1 MTTPAGT
8 IDIRLTCAIGLGW
21 RIASLYALADD
32 FDPPLA
38 DTMLPLHDSLEHEDQ
53 LELQV
58 RTAAGDARRI
68 GITETAD
75 ALEAL
80 VPDARAAVRSDA
92 CCAAFRSALR
102 SCHVEIDMALWACS
116 ESGAKAYELGNGLS
130 DTYNR
135 ICRAYRD
142 QNIDVA
148 DEWQKVFDGERI
160 QRLKNLLQDLQ
171 SRLDRRAVTVVTE
184 HLEAWHTRVSVCE
197 DFTTPTL
204 ASVRRLLRRQT
215 IMWRQLLAGD
225 KEPEAFLDRKQRAA
239 LGSELA
245 KLVWK
250 RYLPCVPALAAIVAV
265 FLLAVGHLHELS
277 HWYSQNLAATGV
289 ATLLASVAGAL
300 GITQAS
306 VGLTV
311 RTRMR
316 EWTELLWNR
325 SVAKM
330 VADVTLIVD
339 ELLPVSTRPRVV
351 TVAVHASH
359 RVGDRIRPDRPRN
372 ATQPVADR
380 ESAGEARVTLGV
392 S

>member
-8 IDIRLTCAIGLGW
+8 IDVRLTCAIGLGW

-68 GITETAD
+68 GITETAET
-75 ALEAL
+75 LEAL
-80 VPDARAAVRSDA
+80 VPSARAAVRSDA
-92 CCAAFRSALR
+92 RCTEFRSALR

-116 ESGAKAYELGNGLS
+116 ESEAKAYELGNGLS

-148 DEWQKVFDGERI
+148 DEWQKVFNGERI
-160 QRLKNLLQDLQ
+160 QRLKNHLQDLQ
-171 SRLDRRAVTVVTE
+171 SRLDRRAVTVVTD
-184 HLEAWHTRVSVCE
+184 HLNAWHTRVSVCE

-225 KEPEAFLDRKQRAA
+225 KEPEAFLDREQRAA

-250 RYLPCVPALAAIVAV
+250 RYLPCVPALAAVVAV
-265 FLLAVGHLHELS
+265 FLLAVGHLHAIS
-277 HWYSQNLAATGV
+277 HWYNQNLAATGV
-289 ATLLASVAGAL
+289 ATLLVSVAGAL
-300 GITQAS
+300 GVTQAS

-351 TVAVHASH
+351 KVAVHASH
-359 RVGDRIRPDRPRN
+359 RMGDRIRADRPRN
-372 ATQPVADR
+372 ATQPGADR
-380 ESAGEARVTLGV
+380 ESVGEARVTLGA

>member
-1 MTTPAGT
+1 
-8 IDIRLTCAIGLGW
+8 
-21 RIASLYALADD
+21 
-32 FDPPLA
+32 
-38 DTMLPLHDSLEHEDQ
+38 
-53 LELQV
+53 
-58 RTAAGDARRI
+58 
-68 GITETAD
+68 
-75 ALEAL
+75 
-80 VPDARAAVRSDA
+80 
-92 CCAAFRSALR
+92 
-102 SCHVEIDMALWACS
+102 
-116 ESGAKAYELGNGLS
+116 
-130 DTYNR
+130 
-135 ICRAYRD
+135 
-142 QNIDVA
+142 
-148 DEWQKVFDGERI
+148 
-160 QRLKNLLQDLQ
+160 
-171 SRLDRRAVTVVTE
+171 
-184 HLEAWHTRVSVCE
+184 VSVCE

-250 RYLPCVPALAAIVAV
+250 RYLPCVPALAAVVAV
-265 FLLAVGHLHELS
+265 FLLAVGHLHAIS
-277 HWYSQNLAATGV
+277 HWYNQNLAATGV
-289 ATLLASVAGAL
+289 ATLLVSVAGAL
-300 GITQAS
+300 GVTQAS

-351 TVAVHASH
+351 KVAVHASH
-359 RVGDRIRPDRPRN
+359 RMGDRIRADRPRN
-372 ATQPVADR
+372 ATQPGADR
-380 ESAGEARVTLGV
+380 ESVGEARVTLGA

>member
-1 MTTPAGT
+1 MSLTAGT
-8 IDIRLTCAIGLGW
+8 IDTRLTCAIGLGW

-68 GITETAD
+68 GISETAD

-92 CCAAFRSALR
+92 RCAEFRTELR
-102 SCHVEIDMALWACS
+102 SCHVQIDMALWAGS
-116 ESGAKAYELGNGLS
+116 EPEAKAYELGNGLS

-148 DEWQKVFDGERI
+148 EEWQRVFDGERI
-160 QRLKNLLQDLQ
+160 QRLKNHLQDLQ
-171 SRLDRRAVTVVTE
+171 SRLDRRAVTVVSD
-184 HLEAWHTRVSVCE
+184 HLDAWHTRVSVCE

-265 FLLAVGHLHELS
+265 FLLAVGHLHEIS
-277 HWYSQNLAATGV
+277 HWYSQNPAATGV

-339 ELLPVSTRPRVV
+339 QLLPVSARPRVV
-351 TVAVHASH
+351 KAAVHASQ
-359 RVGDRIRPDRPRN
+359 RVGDRIRADRPRN
-372 ATQPVADR
+372 ATEPVEDR
-380 ESAGEARVTLGV
+380 ESIGEARVTLGA